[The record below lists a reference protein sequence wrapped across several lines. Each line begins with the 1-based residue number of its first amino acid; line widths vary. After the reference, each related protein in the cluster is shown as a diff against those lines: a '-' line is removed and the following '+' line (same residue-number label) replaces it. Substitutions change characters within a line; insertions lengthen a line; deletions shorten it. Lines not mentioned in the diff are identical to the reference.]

1 MPAPAYFG
9 PYEVTAHGRRL
20 SVFTAGAVAKALGR
34 SRRTL
39 VLWEKAGILPTAGL
53 WRNLDSRG
61 GRRRLYPAKFVEDLT
76 WWAEEMELGRR
87 ISMERA
93 GYLAQELR
101 RLHDE
106 ALAPLRRGSQ
116 EETPDRDGRAL

>member
-1 MPAPAYFG
+1 
-9 PYEVTAHGRRL
+9 
-20 SVFTAGAVAKALGR
+20 
-34 SRRTL
+34 
-39 VLWEKAGILPTAGL
+39 
-53 WRNLDSRG
+53 
-61 GRRRLYPAKFVEDLT
+61 LYPAKFVEDLT